1 MANPSW
7 PFLSGISRL
16 SWVVLC
22 CFLATVR
29 VGSAAPGGV
38 IAKDRV
44 AGGEHWRLHTEGGW
58 VHVWR
63 PAGYDRRTAG
73 TVVYVH
79 GFTVDVDG
87 AWEHHDLAK
96 QFEKSRRNA
105 VFVIPEAPTSAE
117 DTVRWPSLNRLLTTV
132 GSRLGMVWPPG
143 SLVVMGHSGAHM
155 TVRPWLKNPRVGHVL
170 LLDAL
175 YGPEIVEALRA
186 WLRTGR
192 GRLALVA
199 AETTDDA
206 ERLVHG
212 LQGVVRRATIPESG
226 SSFSLIERRAR
237 VAYLRSQYSHLEM
250 VTEGKTIA
258 PLLSLTRL
266 PVVVVAPPQTPRP
279 KPRPPQTQPAKPRPR
294 R

>member
-1 MANPSW
+1 M
-7 PFLSGISRL
+7 GRISPRA
-16 SWVVLC
+16 WVVLC
-22 CFLATVR
+22 CFLATVPA
-29 VGSAAPGGV
+29 VSAAPGGV

-44 AGGEHWRLHTEGGW
+44 AGGEHWRLQTANGW

-79 GFTVDVDG
+79 GFTVDVDA
-87 AWEHHDLAK
+87 AWEHHHLAK
-96 QFEKSRRNA
+96 QFEASRRNA
-105 VFVIPEAPTSAE
+105 VFVIPEAPVSAE
-117 DTVRWPSLNRLLTTV
+117 DTVRWPSLNKLLTTV
-132 GSRLGMVWPPG
+132 GTRLGVAWPPG
-143 SLVVMGHSGAHM
+143 SLVVVGHSGAHM
-155 TVRPWLKNPRVGHVL
+155 TVRPWLKNPRVGHVV

-175 YGPEIVEALRA
+175 YGSDMVEALRA

-199 AETTDDA
+199 AETADDA

-226 SSFSLIERRAR
+226 ASFTLMERRAR
-237 VAYLRSQYSHLEM
+237 VAYMRSQYSHLEM
-250 VTEGKTIA
+250 VTEGKAIA

-266 PVVVVAPPQTPRP
+266 ASIVAPQKAAP
-279 KPRPPQTQPAKPRPR
+279 KALPR

>member
-16 SWVVLC
+16 SWVVLS

-44 AGGEHWRLHTEGGW
+44 AGGEHWRLQTEGGW

-117 DTVRWPSLNRLLTTV
+117 DTVRWPSLNRLL
-132 GSRLGMVWPPG
+132 
-143 SLVVMGHSGAHM
+143 

>member
-1 MANPSW
+1 M
-7 PFLSGISRL
+7 SGTSRRA
-16 SWVVLC
+16 WVVLGL
-22 CFLATVR
+22 LATGPAV
-29 VGSAAPGGV
+29 SAAPGGV

-44 AGGEHWRLHTEGGW
+44 AGGEHWRLQTAGGW

-63 PAGYDRRTAG
+63 PAGYDARTAG

-79 GFTVDVDG
+79 GFTVDVDA
-87 AWEHHDLAK
+87 AWEHHQLAR
-96 QFEKSRRNA
+96 QFEASRRNA
-105 VFVIPEAPTSAE
+105 VFIIPEAPVSAD
-117 DTVRWPSLNRLLTTV
+117 DTVRWPSLNKLLTTV
-132 GSRLGMVWPPG
+132 GTRLGMAWPPG
-143 SLVVMGHSGAHM
+143 SLVVVGHSGAHV
-155 TVRPWLKNPRVGHVL
+155 TVRPWLKNPRVGHVV

-175 YGPEIVEALRA
+175 YGNDMVEALRA

-199 AETTDDA
+199 AETVDNA
-206 ERLVHG
+206 ERLIHG

-226 SSFSLIERRAR
+226 AGFTISDRRAR

-250 VTEGKTIA
+250 VTEGKAIP

-266 PVVVVAPPQTPRP
+266 PVVVVAAPQRPRP
-279 KPRPPQTQPAKPRPR
+279 KARPR